1 MGAERSYAAECG
13 VHVVFV
19 RAVPRPRNGT
29 FFLDAN
35 VIALAIRSPTC
46 TFISTPIF
54 VDDSVQWLTRSDWT
68 LHCEVFNWE
77 KVRGRSVR
85 WTA

>member
-1 MGAERSYAAECG
+1 MEGSHPCWRWGRVAQLHPDRLVCEPEMGAERSYAAECG

-19 RAVPRPRNGT
+19 RAVPRRRNGT

-46 TFISTPIF
+46 TFISTATF
-54 VDDSVQWLTRSDWT
+54 EDDSGQ
-68 LHCEVFNWE
+68 
-77 KVRGRSVR
+77 
-85 WTA
+85 